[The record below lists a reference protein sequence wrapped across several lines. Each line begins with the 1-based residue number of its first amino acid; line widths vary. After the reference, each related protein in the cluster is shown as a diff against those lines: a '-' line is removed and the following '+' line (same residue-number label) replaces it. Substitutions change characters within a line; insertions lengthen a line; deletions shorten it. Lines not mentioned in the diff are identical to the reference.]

1 VDRFHAGGFLSRFAY
16 FCIVNLSDP
25 RYRCIPPGVLL
36 SRVLKK
42 RGIRNSAFAQAV
54 GIYAQSWHAMAR
66 GLRPIPMEPSL
77 RMDRFL
83 EYPVGT
89 VARLQLEFEI
99 WSATRPFQA
108 VPPELQA
115 LRRSLFWDTT
125 WEQLD
130 WERHS
135 DAIIRRVQ
143 EYGNPSEKDQ
153 VVAYYGQEKVEQALA
168 ADPRIPY
175 APRTRR
181 AAS

>member
-1 VDRFHAGGFLSRFAY
+1 M
-16 FCIVNLSDP
+16 NLSDP
-25 RYRCIPPGVLL
+25 RYRSIPPGVIL

-42 RGIRNSAFAQAV
+42 RGIRNSTFAQAV

-66 GLRPIPMEPSL
+66 GLRPIPLEPSL

-83 EYPVGT
+83 DYPVGT

-99 WSATRPFQA
+99 WNAARSFQA
-108 VPPELQA
+108 VPPELQT

-125 WEQLD
+125 WEKLD
-130 WERHS
+130 WERNS

-143 EYGNPSEKDQ
+143 EYGSPSEKDL